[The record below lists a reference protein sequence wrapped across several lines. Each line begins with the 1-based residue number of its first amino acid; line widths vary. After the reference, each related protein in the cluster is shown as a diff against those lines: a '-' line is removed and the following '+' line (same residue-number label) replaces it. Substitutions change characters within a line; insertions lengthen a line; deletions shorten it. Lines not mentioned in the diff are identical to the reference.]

1 VREVITAPAFIR
13 RRTPVAAAGA
23 RPPRRPRAARLA
35 IRVAAAGTLAGILA
49 ACGASGSAAKPGNVF
64 RTRQQVSLQQVDR
77 AIAALYRAHPGISS
91 FAAQDV
97 QYTAESRNLVLR
109 ECTSGVSGAAGATAA
124 DSATA
129 ESSQVMACA
138 PLIFFL
144 YRYGQT
150 ASVPD
155 SVAAAGQLYWYAVT
169 HIAGQASVRTSLNE
183 LLNSWRLPV
192 PGLTAAQAKKA
203 VEASVVT
210 AADDSILA
218 RTSVHLV
225 ITSHKAGSAAV
236 AERIVADIGAATG
249 IESITAGPAT
259 ATIRVTRTDAYLTG
273 SPAGLTTFIGLPAA
287 AARKA
292 GSRWV
297 DIKAGTQEYSD
308 LAAEDTISSLPAS
321 ILPATG
327 NAVQLRTSTQSGQKV
342 YVLDW
347 KATASGSGT
356 KVGEQ
361 LILAASAQA
370 LPISETTTANGDSQ
384 TVTLGRWGKRFNVPV
399 PSSTVPYSRVK
410 S

>member
-1 VREVITAPAFIR
+1 VREVITAPTFTR
-13 RRTPVAAAGA
+13 RRIPVAAAGA
-23 RPPRRPRAARLA
+23 RPPRRSRAARLA
-35 IRVAAAGTLAGILA
+35 VRVAAAGPLAAVLA
-49 ACGASGSAAKPGNVF
+49 ACGASSSAAAPGNVF
-64 RTRQQVSLQQVDR
+64 GTRQQVSLQQVDQ

-97 QYTAESRNLVLR
+97 QYTTQSRNVVLR
-109 ECTSGVSGAAGATAA
+109 QCTSGVSGAAGATAA
-124 DSATA
+124 DAATA

-155 SVAAAGQLYWYAVT
+155 SVAAAGRLYWYAVT
-169 HIAGQASVRTSLNE
+169 HIAGQASARTSLNE
-183 LLNSWRLPV
+183 LLNSWHLPV

-218 RTSVHLV
+218 RKSVRIV

-259 ATIRVTRTDAYLTG
+259 ATIRVTRKDAYLTG
-273 SPAGLTTFIGLPAA
+273 SPAGLTTFIGLSATV
-287 AARKA
+287 ARKA

-297 DIKAGTQEYSD
+297 DIKAGTQEYQD

-321 ILPATG
+321 ILPTTG

-356 KVGEQ
+356 KIGEQ
-361 LILAASAQA
+361 LILAATGKA
-370 LPISETTTANGDSQ
+370 LPISETTTANGNSQ
-384 TVTLGRWGKRFNVPV
+384 TVTLGRWGKQFTVPV
-399 PSSTVPYSRVK
+399 PPATVPYSHVK